1 MCILLITNSNDSAVK
16 RILQARY
23 KVTVLHPQEAKCF
36 TKWTDYK
43 FVITYRCQ
51 WIVPKRILRILSKAD
66 VLAVNIHPS
75 LLPLYAGLNPW
86 LQMFSNKET
95 KGGVTIHLITEK
107 VDAGE
112 ILLQQ
117 PMYIL
122 PTDTI
127 DSARKR
133 ADKLAANM
141 ITNLIKQD
149 IKTAY

>member
-23 KVTVLHPQEAKCF
+23 KVTVLHPQEAKRF

-51 WIVPKRILRILSKAD
+51 WIVPKRILQILSKAD
-66 VLAVNIHPS
+66 VLPVNIHPS

-86 LQMFSNKET
+86 KEMFDNDVKES
-95 KGGVTIHLITEK
+95 GVTIHILSENI
-107 VDAGE
+107 DAGE

-117 PMYIL
+117 TMPIL
-122 PTDTI
+122 PNDTI
-127 DSARKR
+127 ESARSR
-133 ADKLAANM
+133 ADNLAALM
-141 ITNLIKQD
+141 IIKLLGH
-149 IKTAY
+149 IEEI